1 MERWTQA
8 LFTHSSTREA
18 ILEHRFLAAIGSQL
32 WEEGEFDLAVSHSE
46 VDNAGY
52 DVIIEARGVVR
63 HIQLKALHAAGRAR
77 HFPVQKRLEDKPSGC
92 VVLMRHDLRTL
103 MITGYGFYGGMPGE
117 KMPSLDGKIV
127 KHSKADAKG
136 NKALRPGLHLLPVSR
151 FQPAPDAQS
160 LTRLL
165 FGEPG
170 LQLGPVDKAG

>member
-52 DVIIEARGVVR
+52 DVIIEARSVVR
-63 HIQLKALHAAGRAR
+63 HIQLKALHSAGRAR
-77 HFPVQKRLEDKPSGC
+77 NFSIQKRLEEKSSGC
-92 VVLMRHDLRTL
+92 VVLIRHDLRTL
-103 MITGYGFYGGMPGE
+103 KITGYGFYGGPPCE
-117 KMPSLDGKIV
+117 KMPRLDGKIA
-127 KHSKADAKG
+127 KHSKADANG
-136 NKALRPGLHLLPVSR
+136 NKAQRPALRLLPVSS
-151 FQPAPDAQS
+151 FQSAPDARS
-160 LTRLL
+160 LTKLL

-170 LQLGPVDKAG
+170 LQLGPIGKAE